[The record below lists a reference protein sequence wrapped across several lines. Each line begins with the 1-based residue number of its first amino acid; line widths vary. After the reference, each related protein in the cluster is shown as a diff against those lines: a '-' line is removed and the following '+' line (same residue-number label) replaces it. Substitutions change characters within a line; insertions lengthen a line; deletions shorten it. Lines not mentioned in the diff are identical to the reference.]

1 MNQLT
6 ILRNFAT
13 LHIKGLQR
21 MATSEEIV
29 QQWHN
34 CTGIHFTH
42 QIQFIACHYQL
53 FEQLLAEKQGGNR
66 GHSLLNNEQIQ
77 TAARAHLSSL
87 PTGEVTPR

>member
-13 LHIKGLQR
+13 LHIKGLQH

-34 CTGIHFTH
+34 CVGIHFVTAKARH
-42 QIQFIACHYQL
+42 QLGRLVGRDGERDVPVQSLGEAQL
-53 FEQLLAEKQGGNR
+53 
-66 GHSLLNNEQIQ
+66 
-77 TAARAHLSSL
+77 
-87 PTGEVTPR
+87 